1 MVLLAAGFG
10 AWRAHLLGEVAA
22 KMKALSALLHWE
34 RRLLAGALAGWHA
47 GAALARGRATLELLA
62 VRHYVAGLYLKGMQV
77 GGAGGER
84 PPLALRAAS
93 GAGGAAGLEVGPWC
107 GATGRWAAL

>member
-22 KMKALSALLHWE
+22 KMKALSALLHWK

-62 VRHYVAGLYLKGMQV
+62 VR
-77 GGAGGER
+77 GE
-84 PPLALRAAS
+84 LAA
-93 GAGGAAGLEVGPWC
+93 AAGTSRAGFKADSQWGSEEARCAGYAAEGQVYFSVPPPACAGR
-107 GATGRWAAL
+107 TG